1 MFQDLRKALD
11 TIEARNHKKSLEEFK
26 AILDK
31 EQIDYQRLPVIHI
44 TGTNGKGSTLNY
56 CRALLS
62 ELGYTVGTFSSPY
75 MIKHNDRIC
84 INGDMIDDDSF
95 LKLINQCYPIIEAYD
110 LSMFESDVVM
120 MLVYFKQMKVDYA
133 VIEVGIGGRNDKTN
147 IVNGMINVITSIG
160 YDHLKTLG
168 PSLKDVALHKAGII
182 KEESHVVVSSLL
194 QKELLH
200 VIEEVVNQKHANI
213 HIVEVPTTM
222 NTYPYQFDADR
233 YKNLTLQNVGSYQVN
248 NFLLALQA
256 CLLIEPM
263 IKREI
268 IEKVMRTTFWPGRFE
283 KIEDIYI
290 DGAHN
295 IDGVNALIQT
305 IDSMQMEKVGIIFS
319 ALSDKDYHKMI
330 ELLLQ
335 MKYEVIVCPFEDS
348 RALDRQDLEELNDVT
363 CKNSFI
369 EAYQWAKQQNYDLL
383 VATGSLHFISNVR
396 KQLLSDED
404 VRRDEHEE

>member
-31 EQIDYQRLPVIHI
+31 EQIDYQSLPVIHI

-147 IVNGMINVITSIG
+147 IVNGRINVITSIG

-168 PSLKDVALHKAGII
+168 PSLEDVALHKAGII
-182 KEESHVVVSSLL
+182 KDGSHVVVSSLL

-213 HIVEVPTTM
+213 HIVEVPATM
-222 NTYPYQFDADR
+222 NTYPYQFDAAR
-233 YKNLTLQNVGSYQVN
+233 YKDLTLQNAGSYQVN

-256 CLLIEPM
+256 CLLIEPT

-295 IDGVNALIQT
+295 IDGVKALIQT
-305 IDSMQMEKVGIIFS
+305 IESMQIEKVGIIFS

-369 EAYQWAKQQNYDLL
+369 EACQWAKQQNYDLL

-396 KQLLSDED
+396 KQLLNDED
-404 VRRDEHEE
+404 V